1 MRKRKAGGGDAL
13 THPWVSAGNGK
24 RPRNGFIY
32 EKEQKRRRKAFD
44 GGGGVG
50 GGGGGN
56 GSSVNDCADFGGG
69 GEKSAHLDTKQF
81 SKIFKMKKIRTTK

>member
-50 GGGGGN
+50 GGYGN
-56 GSSVNDCADFGGG
+56 GSNGGG
-69 GEKSAHLDTKQF
+69 SNGSL
-81 SKIFKMKKIRTTK
+81 KIARKKEHNLTLSNFRKLSE